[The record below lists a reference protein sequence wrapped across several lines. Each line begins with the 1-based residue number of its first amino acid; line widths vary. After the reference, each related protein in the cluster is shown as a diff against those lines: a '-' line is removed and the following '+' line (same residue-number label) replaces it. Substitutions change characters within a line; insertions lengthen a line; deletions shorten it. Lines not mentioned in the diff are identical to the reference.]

1 MIRIAVLGS
10 TGSIGRSALEVIQR
24 HPGQFKVTCLVAEK
38 SSDALEA
45 QVALFNPRLAV
56 LADETVPLPD
66 GDGITRWAS
75 GWEAGNYRYVVP
87 AGQGGKY
94 LVFGQLTMQNAGA
107 NVITQIKLIPF
118 KNDAVYSVMDFTWA
132 GITNTQTVSGTW
144 VMDLAASD
152 NCDLRGWM
160 TTSSGTNYFN
170 GFGSEYNCFFAGF
183 KLIGI

>member
-1 MIRIAVLGS
+1 
-10 TGSIGRSALEVIQR
+10 
-24 HPGQFKVTCLVAEK
+24 
-38 SSDALEA
+38 
-45 QVALFNPRLAV
+45 
-56 LADETVPLPD
+56 
-66 GDGITRWAS
+66 
-75 GWEAGNYRYVVP
+75 
-87 AGQGGKY
+87 
-94 LVFGQLTMQNAGA
+94 
-107 NVITQIKLIPF
+107 
-118 KNDAVYSVMDFTWA
+118 MDFTWA